1 MRESGKMVAGVA
13 VCSVRCCRRRASCCT
28 VVVSSLR
35 VDGCEMVRRRRGSR
49 GVESVGGVGRVS
61 VADDVDR
68 LGASRG
74 RCSVVGEEW

>member
-13 VCSVRCCRRRASCCT
+13 VCSVRCCRRRAACWK

-35 VDGCEMVRRRRGSR
+35 VDGCEIVRRRRSSR

-61 VADDVDR
+61 VFDFVDR

-74 RCSVVGEEW
+74 RCRVVDGE

>member
-1 MRESGKMVAGVA
+1 M
-13 VCSVRCCRRRASCCT
+13 
-28 VVVSSLR
+28 R